1 MFHME
6 HGVMDLVTEKLGAD
20 ELNGGVMPEW
30 HSPALVPVPEGN
42 GQKMI
47 RPVTSRAIPFPPAVS
62 IDIRNHGRIIRLS
75 TAHAGYARSVANN
88 FGYLFGLTQHGP
100 VADFSRPQWHT
111 MADGQPF
118 HFPSLPEDFDGPA
131 AFPWKVEG
139 KLKLAF
145 DAGAYAGLST
155 VYLSQIAEH
164 VVAFEPDPL
173 ALESLR
179 MNLAVHGIRNVAVV
193 PCALG
198 PEGRVRFSPEGCL
211 GSALSGVLDRP
222 AFAEEIEV
230 ESHSLEWALQQFGV
244 PDFLKLDIEGAEVQ
258 VIMGLDV
265 LCLMGHTAK
274 VPYLFIDTAH
284 RVGGEHTNKHVAA
297 ILRCMKY
304 ETVLEGLLHGAPH
317 VWARS

>member
-1 MFHME
+1 M
-6 HGVMDLVTEKLGAD
+6 EKLGAD
-20 ELNGGVMPEW
+20 ELNVGAELPGR
-30 HSPALVPVPEGN
+30 PAPS
-42 GQKMI
+42 K
-47 RPVTSRAIPFPPAVS
+47 AIPFPPVAS
-62 IDIRNHGRIIRLS
+62 IDIRSHGRTIRLS

-88 FGYLFGLTQHGP
+88 FDYLFSLTKHGP
-100 VADFSRPQWHT
+100 VADFSRPQWHE

-131 AFPWKVEG
+131 AFPWKIEG
-139 KLKLAF
+139 RLKLAF

-155 VYLSQIAEH
+155 IYLAQIAEH

-179 MNLAVHGIRNVAVV
+179 MNLSVHGISNVTIV

-230 ESHSLEWALQQFGV
+230 ESHSLEWALRQFGV
-244 PDFLKLDIEGAEVQ
+244 PDFLKLDIEGAELK
-258 VIMGLDV
+258 VIEELDV
-265 LCLMGHTAK
+265 QYLMGGAK
-274 VPYLFIDTAH
+274 PTYLFVDTAH
-284 RVGGEHTNKHVAA
+284 RVRGESTTKHVAG
-297 ILRCMKY
+297 ILRSMNY
-304 ETVLEGLLHGAPH
+304 ETVLEGILHGSPH
-317 VWARS
+317 VWGRA